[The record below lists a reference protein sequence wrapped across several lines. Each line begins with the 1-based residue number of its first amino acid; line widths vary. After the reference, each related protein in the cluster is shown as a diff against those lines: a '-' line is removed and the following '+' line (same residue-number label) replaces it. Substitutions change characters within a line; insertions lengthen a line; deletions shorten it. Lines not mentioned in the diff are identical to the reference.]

1 MFSLVGKTALITGAS
16 GGIGSAIARALHG
29 QGAAVVLSGTREAP
43 LAALA
48 GELGERAHVVLAD
61 LSDPTAADKLV
72 TASEA
77 AAGPTHILVNNA
89 GMWRDNLGV
98 RMKDDEWAKVIEVN
112 LTAPFKLARGVMRGM
127 LRRRWGRII
136 SIGSLSGTIGNPGQ
150 ANYSAAKAGL
160 TGMSKALAYEVAT
173 RGITV
178 NVVAPG
184 FVSTPMVDDLLE
196 TFGDKLMSRIPLGRM
211 GEAAE
216 IAAGVVYLA
225 SDEAAYVTGTT
236 LHINGGMSMI

>member
-1 MFSLVGKTALITGAS
+1 
-16 GGIGSAIARALHG
+16 
-29 QGAAVVLSGTREAP
+29 VVLSGTREAP

-48 GELGERAHVVLAD
+48 AELGERARVVLAD
-61 LSDPTAADKLV
+61 LSDPAAADRLV
-72 TASEA
+72 AASEA

-196 TFGDKLMSRIPLGRM
+196 TFGEKLMGRIPLGRM
-211 GEAAE
+211 GLPAE

-225 SDEAAYVTGTT
+225 SEEAAYVTGTT